1 MFRNIIVTATALV
14 ALFAFIANS
23 AQAGG
28 HDWKAK
34 MIADAITA
42 APPSVTN
49 DATIYAWDKKGQMIL
64 LQPGTGPYVCLA
76 SGFQSTRVGKPSL
89 PYPDP
94 MCLDQN
100 AWNFMRHV
108 LSEKNPMKPSRPYPT
123 APGLVWMLSGMAL
136 KGGMVELG
144 SSDTQ
149 VEVTVAK
156 SGVKIVRISPHLMIM
171 PFPVNEKTA
180 GMSTKYNAAYPG
192 ASWIMAAKTPIEHV
206 MVHFSEKEVSAMM
219 NSDQ

>member
-1 MFRNIIVTATALV
+1 MLKNIITTSTVFFSMLI
-14 ALFAFIANS
+14 FSANS

-28 HDWKAK
+28 HDWKVK

-136 KGGMVELG
+136 KGGMVDLG
-144 SSDTQ
+144 SSDTK

-180 GMSTKYNAAYPG
+180 GMSTKYNTANPG

-206 MVHFSEKEVSAMM
+206 MVHFSDKEVSAMM
-219 NSDQ
+219 NLDQ

>member
-1 MFRNIIVTATALV
+1 MLRNIITTSTVFFSMLI
-14 ALFAFIANS
+14 FSANS

-28 HDWKAK
+28 HDWKVK

-64 LQPGTGPYVCLA
+64 LRPGTGPYVCLA

-136 KGGMVELG
+136 KGGMVDLG
-144 SSDTQ
+144 SSDTK

-171 PFPVNEKTA
+171 PVPGNEKSA
-180 GMSTKYNAAYPG
+180 GMATKYNTANQG
-192 ASWIMAAKTPIEHV
+192 ARRIRREKTPIE
-206 MVHFSEKEVSAMM
+206 
-219 NSDQ
+219 Q

>member
-1 MFRNIIVTATALV
+1 MLRNIITTSTVFFSMLI
-14 ALFAFIANS
+14 FSANS

-28 HDWKAK
+28 NDWKAK
-34 MIADAITA
+34 MIADALTA
-42 APPSVTN
+42 APPAVTN
-49 DATIYAWDKKGQMIL
+49 GATIYAWDKKGQMIL

-136 KGGMVELG
+136 KGGMVDLG
-144 SSDTQ
+144 SSDDQ

-180 GMSTKYNAAYPG
+180 GMSTKYNTANPG

>member
-1 MFRNIIVTATALV
+1 MLIFS
-14 ALFAFIANS
+14 ANS

-28 HDWKAK
+28 HDWKVK

-136 KGGMVELG
+136 KDGMVDLG
-144 SSDTQ
+144 SSDTK

-180 GMSTKYNAAYPG
+180 GMSTKYNTANPG
-192 ASWIMAAKTPIEHV
+192 ASWIMAAKSPIEHV
-206 MVHFSEKEVSAMM
+206 MVHFSEQEVSAMM

>member
-1 MFRNIIVTATALV
+1 MLRNIITTSTVFFSMLI
-14 ALFAFIANS
+14 FSANS

-28 HDWKAK
+28 NDWKAK
-34 MIADAITA
+34 MIADALTA
-42 APPSVTN
+42 APPAVTN

-64 LQPGTGPYVCLA
+64 LRPGSGPYVCLA
-76 SGFQSTRVGKPSL
+76 SGFLSTRVGKPPM

-100 AWNFMRHV
+100 AWNFVKHFF
-108 LSEKNPMKPSRPYPT
+108 SEKNPMKPSRPYPT
-123 APGLVWMLSGMAL
+123 APGLCWMLAGMAV
-136 KGGMVELG
+136 KGGMVEFG
-144 SSDTQ
+144 SGTQ

-171 PFPVNEKTA
+171 PFPVNERTA
-180 GMSTKYNAAYPG
+180 GMSTKYDTANPV

>member
-1 MFRNIIVTATALV
+1 MLKNIITTSTVIFSMLI
-14 ALFAFIANS
+14 FSANS

-28 HDWKAK
+28 DDWKVK

-49 DATIYAWDKKGQMIL
+49 DATIYAWDKEGQMIL
-64 LQPGTGPYVCLA
+64 LRPGTGPYVCLA

-100 AWNFMRHV
+100 AWAFMRHL

-123 APGLVWMLSGMAL
+123 APGLFWMLNGMAL
-136 KGGMVELG
+136 KGGMVDLG
-144 SSDTQ
+144 SSDT
-149 VEVTVAK
+149 ELEMTVAK
-156 SGVKIVRISPHLMIM
+156 SGVKIVRTSPHLMIM

-180 GMSTKYNAAYPG
+180 GMSTKYNTANPG
-192 ASWIMAAKTPIEHV
+192 ASWIMAVKSPIEHV
-206 MVHFSEKEVSAMM
+206 MMHFSEKEVSAMM

>member
-1 MFRNIIVTATALV
+1 MLRNIITTSTVFFSMLI
-14 ALFAFIANS
+14 FSANS

-28 HDWKAK
+28 NSWKAK

-42 APPSVTN
+42 APPAVTN
-49 DATIYAWDKKGQMIL
+49 GATIYAWDKKGQMIL
-64 LQPGTGPYVCLA
+64 LRPGTGPYVCLA

-136 KGGMVELG
+136 KGGMVDLG
-144 SSDTQ
+144 SSDTK

-180 GMSTKYNAAYPG
+180 GMSTKYNTANPG
-192 ASWIMAAKTPIEHV
+192 ASWIMAAKSPIEHV
-206 MVHFSEKEVSAMM
+206 MVHFSKQEVSAMM